1 MESDVFSGTFALV
14 TGASSGLGEE
24 FARQLAHRGCNLV
37 LSGRSRE
44 KLETLAADLA
54 RINGVATRVVTADL
68 AQPGGAEQ
76 LALIVDDLG
85 VTIDHLINN
94 AGFGSAGNFVETDPQ
109 RQTTMVRVNC
119 ESIVCLSGHFLP
131 GMVARNRGGIINVG
145 STSAYQPTPFMATYG
160 ASKAFVVSFS
170 AALASELEKSDV
182 RVLACCPGPVP
193 TGFQAA
199 AGMPEGSIL
208 NFAKLEPNDVVQS
221 TLDAYAA
228 GRVVYVPGAVNAVQ
242 TTLSKMLPRAV
253 VVRAAKYTMRKL
265 GRA

>member
-44 KLETLAADLA
+44 KLETLASDLS

-94 AGFGSAGNFVETDPQ
+94 AGFGSAGNFAETDPH

-119 ESIVCLSGHFLP
+119 ESVVCLSGHFLP

-199 AGMPEGSIL
+199 AGMPEGSL
-208 NFAKLEPNDVVQS
+208 MNFAKLEPNDVVQS

-228 GRVVYVPGAVNAVQ
+228 GRVVFVPGAVNAVQ

-253 VVRAAKYTMRKL
+253 VVRAARYTMRKL

>member
-1 MESDVFSGTFALV
+1 MDSDVFSGTSALV

-44 KLETLAADLA
+44 KLETLASDLS
-54 RINGVATRVVTADL
+54 RINGVATRVVKADL

-76 LALIVDDLG
+76 LALVVDDLG

-94 AGFGSAGNFVETDPQ
+94 AGFGSAGEFADAEAL

-119 ESIVCLSGHFLP
+119 ESVVCLSSHFLR
-131 GMVARNRGGIINVG
+131 GMVARNRGGIINIG
-145 STSAYQPTPFMATYG
+145 STAAYQPTPYMATYG

-170 AALASELEKSDV
+170 AALASELEKTDV

-199 AGMPEGSIL
+199 AGMPEGSVL
-208 NFAKLEPNDVVQS
+208 KFAKLEPNDVVQS
-221 TLDAYAA
+221 TLQAYAA
-228 GRVVYVPGAVNAVQ
+228 GRVVYVPGKVNSMQ

>member
-44 KLETLAADLA
+44 KLETLASDLA
-54 RINGVATRVVTADL
+54 RINGVAARVVTADL

-94 AGFGSAGNFVETDPQ
+94 AGFGSAGNFAETDAQ

-119 ESIVCLSGHFLP
+119 ESIVCLAGHFLP
-131 GMVARNRGGIINVG
+131 GMVKRNRGGIINVG
-145 STSAYQPTPFMATYG
+145 STAAYQPTPFMATYG

-170 AALASELEKSDV
+170 AALASELENSDV

-228 GRVVYVPGAVNAVQ
+228 GRVVFVPGAVNSVQ
-242 TTLSKMLPRAV
+242 TALSKMLPRAV

-265 GRA
+265 GRG

>member
-1 MESDVFSGTFALV
+1 MESDVFSGTYALV

-37 LSGRSRE
+37 LTGRSRE
-44 KLETLAADLA
+44 KLETLASDLA

-85 VTIDHLINN
+85 VTIDHLVNN
-94 AGFGSAGNFVETDPQ
+94 AGFGSAGNFVDSDAR
-109 RQTTMVRVNC
+109 RQTNMVRVNV
-119 ESIVCLSGHFLP
+119 ESVVCLSGHFLP
-131 GMVARNRGGIINVG
+131 GMVARERGGIINVG
-145 STSAYQPTPFMATYG
+145 STAAFQPTPYMATYA

-170 AALASELEKSDV
+170 AALASELERSHV

-199 AGMPEGSIL
+199 AGMPEGSVL
-208 NFAKLEPNDVVQS
+208 KFAKLEPNAVVQS
-221 TLDAYAA
+221 TLEAYAS
-228 GRVVYVPGAVNAVQ
+228 GRVVHVPGKANSVQ
-242 TTLSKMLPRAV
+242 TTLSKLLPRAL
-253 VVRAAKYTMRKL
+253 VVRAARYSMRRL

>member
-1 MESDVFSGTFALV
+1 MDSDVFSGTSALV

-44 KLETLAADLA
+44 KLETLASDLS

-68 AQPGGAEQ
+68 SQPGGAEQ

-94 AGFGSAGNFVETDPQ
+94 AGFGSAGEFADAEPL

-119 ESIVCLSGHFLP
+119 ESVVCLSSHFLQ
-131 GMVARNRGGIINVG
+131 GMVLRNRGGIINIG
-145 STSAYQPTPFMATYG
+145 STAAYQPTPYMATYG

-170 AALASELEKSDV
+170 AALASELEKTDV

-199 AGMPEGSIL
+199 AGMPEGSVL
-208 NFAKLEPNDVVQS
+208 KFAKLEPNDVVQS
-221 TLDAYAA
+221 TLQAYAA
-228 GRVVYVPGAVNAVQ
+228 GRVVYVPGKVNSMQ
-242 TTLSKMLPRAV
+242 TTLSKMLPRSV

>member
-1 MESDVFSGTFALV
+1 MESDVFSGTYALV

-37 LSGRSRE
+37 LTGRSRE
-44 KLETLAADLA
+44 KLETLASDLA

-85 VTIDHLINN
+85 VTIDHLVNN
-94 AGFGSAGNFVETDPQ
+94 AGFGSAGNFAASDARRETS
-109 RQTTMVRVNC
+109 MVRVNV
-119 ESIVCLSGHFLP
+119 ESVVCLSGHFLP
-131 GMVARNRGGIINVG
+131 GMVKRNRGGIINIG
-145 STSAYQPTPFMATYG
+145 STAAFQPTPFMATYG
-160 ASKAFVVSFS
+160 ASKSFIVSFS

-199 AGMPEGSIL
+199 AGIPEGSVL
-208 NFAKLEPNDVVQS
+208 KFAKLEPNDVVQS
-221 TLDAYAA
+221 TLEAYAS
-228 GRVVYVPGAVNAVQ
+228 GRVVYVPGKANSVQ
-242 TTLSKMLPRAV
+242 TTLSKLLPRAL
-253 VVRAAKYTMRKL
+253 VVRAARYSMRRL

>member
-44 KLETLAADLA
+44 KLETLAGDLA

-85 VTIDHLINN
+85 VTIDHVINN
-94 AGFGSAGNFVETDPQ
+94 AGFGSAGNFAESDAH

-119 ESIVCLSGHFLP
+119 ESVICLSAHFLP
-131 GMVARNRGGIINVG
+131 GMVKRNRGGIINVG
-145 STSAYQPTPFMATYG
+145 STAAYQPTPFMATYG

-228 GRVVYVPGAVNAVQ
+228 GRVVYVPGAVNSMQA
-242 TTLSKMLPRAV
+242 TLSKMLPRAV

-265 GRA
+265 GRV

>member
-1 MESDVFSGTFALV
+1 MESDVFSGTYALV

-37 LSGRSRE
+37 LTGRSRE
-44 KLETLAADLA
+44 KLETLASDLA

-85 VTIDHLINN
+85 VTIDHLVNN
-94 AGFGSAGNFVETDPQ
+94 AGFGSAGNFADSEPRRETG
-109 RQTTMVRVNC
+109 MVRVNV
-119 ESIVCLSGHFLP
+119 ESVVCLSGHFLP

-145 STSAYQPTPFMATYG
+145 STAAFQPTPYMATYA
-160 ASKAFVVSFS
+160 ASKAFIVSFS

-199 AGMPEGSIL
+199 AGIPEGSVL
-208 NFAKLEPNDVVQS
+208 KFAKLEPNDVVQS
-221 TLDAYAA
+221 TLEAYAS
-228 GRVVYVPGAVNAVQ
+228 GRVVYVPGKANSVQ
-242 TTLSKMLPRAV
+242 TTLSKLLPRAL
-253 VVRAAKYTMRKL
+253 VVRAARYSMRRL

>member
-1 MESDVFSGTFALV
+1 MDSDVFSGTSALV

-44 KLETLAADLA
+44 KLETLASDLS
-54 RINGVATRVVTADL
+54 RINGVATRVVKADL

-76 LALIVDDLG
+76 LALVVDDLG

-94 AGFGSAGNFVETDPQ
+94 AGFGSAGEFADAEAL

-119 ESIVCLSGHFLP
+119 ESVVCLSSHFLR
-131 GMVARNRGGIINVG
+131 GMVARNRGGIINIG
-145 STSAYQPTPFMATYG
+145 STAAYQPTPYMATYG

-170 AALASELEKSDV
+170 AALASELEKTDV

-199 AGMPEGSIL
+199 AGMPEGSVL
-208 NFAKLEPNDVVQS
+208 KFAKLEPNDVVQS
-221 TLDAYAA
+221 TLQAYAA
-228 GRVVYVPGAVNAVQ
+228 GRVVYVPGKVNSMQ
-242 TTLSKMLPRAV
+242 TTLSKMLPRSV

-265 GRA
+265 GRG

>member
-37 LSGRSRE
+37 LTGRSRE
-44 KLETLAADLA
+44 KLETLASDLA

-85 VTIDHLINN
+85 VTVDHVVNN
-94 AGFGSAGNFVETDPQ
+94 AGFGSAGSFSESDPR
-109 RQTTMVRVNC
+109 RQASMVRVNV
-119 ESIVCLSGHFLP
+119 ESVVCLSGHFLP
-131 GMVARNRGGIINVG
+131 GMVKRNRGGIINVG
-145 STSAYQPTPFMATYG
+145 STAAYQPTPYMATYG
-160 ASKAFVVSFS
+160 ASKSFVVSFS

-199 AGMPEGSIL
+199 AGMPEGSVL
-208 NFAKLEPNDVVQS
+208 KLAELEPNEVVQS
-221 TLDAYAA
+221 TLEAYAA
-228 GRVVYVPGAVNAVQ
+228 GRVVYVPGTVNSLQ
-242 TTLSKMLPRAV
+242 TTLSKLLPRAIA
-253 VVRAAKYTMRKL
+253 VRAARYTMRRL

>member
-44 KLETLAADLA
+44 KLETLASDLA

-94 AGFGSAGNFVETDPQ
+94 AGFGSAGNFGESDAL

-119 ESIVCLSGHFLP
+119 ESVVSLTGHFLP
-131 GMVARNRGGIINVG
+131 GMVQRNR
-145 STSAYQPTPFMATYG
+145 
-160 ASKAFVVSFS
+160 
-170 AALASELEKSDV
+170 
-182 RVLACCPGPVP
+182 
-193 TGFQAA
+193 
-199 AGMPEGSIL
+199 
-208 NFAKLEPNDVVQS
+208 
-221 TLDAYAA
+221 
-228 GRVVYVPGAVNAVQ
+228 
-242 TTLSKMLPRAV
+242 
-253 VVRAAKYTMRKL
+253 
-265 GRA
+265 

>member
-1 MESDVFSGTFALV
+1 MDSDVFSGTSALV

-44 KLETLAADLA
+44 KLETLASDLS
-54 RINGVATRVVTADL
+54 RINGVATRVVKADL

-76 LALIVDDLG
+76 LALVVDDLG

-94 AGFGSAGNFVETDPQ
+94 AGFGSAGEFADAEAL

-119 ESIVCLSGHFLP
+119 ESVVCLSSHFLR
-131 GMVARNRGGIINVG
+131 GMVARNRGGIINIG
-145 STSAYQPTPFMATYG
+145 STAAYQPTPYMATYG

-170 AALASELEKSDV
+170 AALASELEKTDV

-199 AGMPEGSIL
+199 AGMPEGSVL
-208 NFAKLEPNDVVQS
+208 KFAKLEPNDVVQS
-221 TLDAYAA
+221 TLQAYAA
-228 GRVVYVPGAVNAVQ
+228 GRVVYVPGKVNSMQ
-242 TTLSKMLPRAV
+242 TTLSKMLPRSV

>member
-37 LSGRSRE
+37 LTGRSRE
-44 KLETLAADLA
+44 KLETLASDLA

-94 AGFGSAGNFVETDPQ
+94 AGFGAAGAFAESEAA
-109 RQTTMVRVNC
+109 RQAGMVRVNV
-119 ESIVCLSGHFLP
+119 ESVVCLSRHFLP
-131 GMVARNRGGIINVG
+131 GMVSRNRGGIINIG
-145 STSAYQPTPFMATYG
+145 STAAYQPTPYMATYG

-170 AALASELEKSDV
+170 AALSSELEKTDV
-182 RVLACCPGPVP
+182 RVLACCPGFVP
-193 TGFQAA
+193 TGFQSA
-199 AGMPEGSIL
+199 AGMPDGSVL
-208 NFAKLEPNDVVQS
+208 KLAKLEPNAVVQS
-221 TLDAYAA
+221 TLEAYAS
-228 GRVVYVPGAVNAVQ
+228 GRVVYVPGKVNSMQ

-253 VVRAAKYTMRKL
+253 VVRAARYTMRKL
-265 GRA
+265 SRA

>member
-1 MESDVFSGTFALV
+1 MTFFRALLRWLL
-14 TGASSGLGEE
+14 ALPPAWGEE

-37 LSGRSRE
+37 LTGRSRE
-44 KLETLAADLA
+44 KLETLASDLA

-85 VTIDHLINN
+85 VTIDHVVNN
-94 AGFGSAGNFVETDPQ
+94 AGFGSAGPFVESDAT
-109 RQTTMVRVNC
+109 RETTMVRVNC
-119 ESIVCLSGHFLP
+119 ESMVCLSGHFLP

-145 STSAYQPTPFMATYG
+145 STAAYQPTPFMATYG

-199 AGMPEGSIL
+199 AGIPEGSVL
-208 NFAKLEPNDVVQS
+208 SFAKLEPNDVVQS
-221 TLDAYAA
+221 TLEAYAA
-228 GRVVYVPGAVNAVQ
+228 GRVIYVPGKVNSVQ
-242 TTLSKMLPRAV
+242 TALSKLLPRAV
-253 VVRAAKYTMRKL
+253 VVRAAKYSMRKL

>member
-1 MESDVFSGTFALV
+1 MESDIFSGTYALV

-24 FARQLAHRGCNLV
+24 FARQLGHRGCNLV
-37 LSGRSRE
+37 LSGRSRD
-44 KLETLAADLA
+44 KLETLASDLA
-54 RINGVATRVVTADL
+54 RINGVATRVVTGDL
-68 AQPGGAEQ
+68 SEPGGAEQ

-94 AGFGSAGNFVETDPQ
+94 AGFGSAGSFVDSEAR

-119 ESIVCLSGHFLP
+119 ESVVCLSGHFLP
-131 GMVARNRGGIINVG
+131 GMVRRNRGGIINVA
-145 STSAYQPTPFMATYG
+145 STAAYQATPYMATYG

-170 AALASELEKSDV
+170 TALSSELAKTDV

-199 AGMPEGSIL
+199 AGMPEGSVL
-208 NFAKLEPNDVVQS
+208 KFAKLEANDVVQS

-228 GRVVYVPGAVNAVQ
+228 GRVVYVPGKVNSMQ
-242 TTLSKMLPRAV
+242 TTLSKLLPRAV
-253 VVRAAKYTMRKL
+253 VVRAAKYAMRRL

>member
-1 MESDVFSGTFALV
+1 MESDVFSGTYALV

-37 LSGRSRE
+37 LTGRSRE
-44 KLETLAADLA
+44 KLETLASDLA

-85 VTIDHLINN
+85 VTIDHLVNN
-94 AGFGSAGNFVETDPQ
+94 AGFGSAGNFTESDARRETN
-109 RQTTMVRVNC
+109 MVRVNV
-119 ESIVCLSGHFLP
+119 ESVVCLSRHFLP

-145 STSAYQPTPFMATYG
+145 STAAFQPTPYMATYA

-170 AALASELEKSDV
+170 AALASELERSPV

-199 AGMPEGSIL
+199 AGIPEGSVL
-208 NFAKLEPNDVVQS
+208 KFAKLEPNDVVHS
-221 TLDAYAA
+221 TLEAYAS
-228 GRVVYVPGAVNAVQ
+228 GRVVYVPGKANSVQ
-242 TTLSKMLPRAV
+242 TTLSKLLPRAL
-253 VVRAAKYTMRKL
+253 VVRAARFSMRRL

>member
-1 MESDVFSGTFALV
+1 MESDVFSGTYALV

-37 LSGRSRE
+37 LTGRSRE
-44 KLETLAADLA
+44 KLETLASDLA

-85 VTIDHLINN
+85 VSIDHLVNN
-94 AGFGSAGNFVETDPQ
+94 AGFGSAGGFAESDAT
-109 RQTTMVRVNC
+109 RETTMVRVNC
-119 ESIVCLSGHFLP
+119 ESIVCLTGHFLP
-131 GMVARNRGGIINVG
+131 GMVRRNRGGIINVG
-145 STSAYQPTPFMATYG
+145 STAAYQPTPFMATYG

-199 AGMPEGSIL
+199 AGIPEGSVL
-208 NFAKLEPNDVVQS
+208 SFAKLEPNDVVQS
-221 TLDAYAA
+221 TLEAYAA
-228 GRVVYVPGAVNAVQ
+228 GRVVYVPGKVNAVQ
-242 TTLSKMLPRAV
+242 TTLSKLLPRAV

>member
-1 MESDVFSGTFALV
+1 MESDIFSGTFALV

-37 LSGRSRE
+37 LTGRSRE
-44 KLETLAADLA
+44 KLEALAADLS
-54 RINGVATRVVTADL
+54 RINGVAARVVTADL

-94 AGFGSAGNFVETDPQ
+94 AGFGSAGALADSDAK
-109 RQTTMVRVNC
+109 RQVGMVRVNV
-119 ESIVCLSGHFLP
+119 ESVVCLSRHFLP
-131 GMVARNRGGIINVG
+131 AMIKRNRGGIVNVA
-145 STSAYQPTPFMATYG
+145 STAAYQPTPYMATYG
-160 ASKAFVVSFS
+160 ASKAFVMSFS
-170 AALASELEKSDV
+170 AALSSELEQTDV

-199 AGMPEGSIL
+199 AGMPQGSVL
-208 NFAKLEPNDVVQS
+208 KLAKLEATDVVQS
-221 TLDAYAA
+221 TLDAYAS
-228 GRVVYVPGAVNAVQ
+228 GRVVYVPGKVNSVQ
-242 TTLSKMLPRAV
+242 TTLSKLLPRAV
-253 VVRAAKYTMRKL
+253 VVRAARYTMRRL

>member
-37 LSGRSRE
+37 LTGRSRE
-44 KLETLAADLA
+44 KLENLASDLA

-68 AQPGGAEQ
+68 SEPGGAEQ
-76 LALIVDDLG
+76 LALVVDDLG
-85 VTIDHLINN
+85 VTVDHLVNN
-94 AGFGSAGNFVETDPQ
+94 AGFGSARAFVESEAG
-109 RQTTMVRVNC
+109 RQTRMVRVNC
-119 ESIVCLSGHFLP
+119 ESVVCLAGHFLP
-131 GMVARNRGGIINVG
+131 GMVQRNRGGIINIA
-145 STSAYQPTPFMATYG
+145 STAAYQPTPYMATYG

-170 AALASELEKSDV
+170 AALAAELGPSQV

-199 AGMPEGSIL
+199 AGIPEGSVL
-208 NFAKLEPNDVVQS
+208 KFAKLEPSEVVQS
-221 TLDAYAA
+221 TLRAYAA
-228 GRVVYVPGAVNAVQ
+228 GRVVYVPGKVNSLQ
-242 TTLSKMLPRAV
+242 TTLSKILPRSV
-253 VVRAAKYTMRKL
+253 VVRAAKFTMRKL

>member
-37 LSGRSRE
+37 LSGRSRD
-44 KLETLAADLA
+44 KLETLASDLS

-85 VTIDHLINN
+85 TTIDHLINN
-94 AGFGSAGNFVETDPQ
+94 AGFGSAGDFSEAESH

-119 ESIVCLSGHFLP
+119 ESLVCLSGHFLP
-131 GMVARNRGGIINVG
+131 GMVRRNRGGIINVG
-145 STSAYQPTPFMATYG
+145 STAAYQPTPYMATYG

-170 AALASELEKSDV
+170 AALASELEKTDV

-199 AGMPEGSIL
+199 AGMPEGSVL
-208 NFAKLEPNDVVQS
+208 KFAKLEPNDVVQS
-221 TLDAYAA
+221 TLEAYAA
-228 GRVVYVPGAVNAVQ
+228 GRVVFVPGKVNSVQ

>member
-1 MESDVFSGTFALV
+1 MDSDVFSGTYALV

-44 KLETLAADLA
+44 KLETLASDLA

-85 VTIDHLINN
+85 VTIDHLVNN
-94 AGFGSAGNFVETDPQ
+94 AGFGSAGNFVERDAGRETS
-109 RQTTMVRVNC
+109 MVRVNV
-119 ESIVCLSGHFLP
+119 EAVVCLSGHFLP
-131 GMVARNRGGIINVG
+131 GMVKRNRGGIINIG
-145 STSAYQPTPFMATYG
+145 STAAFQPTPFMATYG
-160 ASKAFVVSFS
+160 ASKSFVVSFS
-170 AALASELEKSDV
+170 AALASELENSDV

-199 AGMPEGSIL
+199 AGIPPGSVL
-208 NFAKLEPNDVVQS
+208 KFAKLEPNDVVQS
-221 TLDAYAA
+221 TLEAYAA
-228 GRVVYVPGAVNAVQ
+228 GRVVFVPGKANSVQ
-242 TTLSKMLPRAV
+242 TTLSKLLPRALV
-253 VVRAAKYTMRKL
+253 VKAARYSMRRL

>member
-44 KLETLAADLA
+44 KLETLAADLS

-94 AGFGSAGNFVETDPQ
+94 AGFGSAGNFAESDAH

-119 ESIVCLSGHFLP
+119 ESIVCLAGHFLP
-131 GMVARNRGGIINVG
+131 GMVKRNRGGIINVG
-145 STSAYQPTPFMATYG
+145 STAAYQPTPFMATYG

-170 AALASELEKSDV
+170 AALASELEKSEV

-208 NFAKLEPNDVVQS
+208 SFAKLEPNDVVQS
-221 TLDAYAA
+221 TLDAYAS
-228 GRVVYVPGAVNAVQ
+228 GRVVYVPGAVNSMQ

>member
-1 MESDVFSGTFALV
+1 MESDVFSGTYALV

-37 LSGRSRE
+37 LTGRARE
-44 KLETLAADLA
+44 KLETLASDLA

-85 VTIDHLINN
+85 VTIDHLVNN
-94 AGFGSAGNFVETDPQ
+94 AGFGSAGNFAESEARRETG
-109 RQTTMVRVNC
+109 MVRVNV
-119 ESIVCLSGHFLP
+119 ESVVCLSGHFLP
-131 GMVARNRGGIINVG
+131 GMVKRNRGGIINIA
-145 STSAYQPTPFMATYG
+145 SIAAFQPTPYMATYG

-199 AGMPEGSIL
+199 AGIREGSVL
-208 NFAKLEPNDVVQS
+208 KFAKLEPNEVVQS
-221 TLDAYAA
+221 TLEAYAS
-228 GRVVYVPGAVNAVQ
+228 GRVVYVPGTANAVQ
-242 TTLSKMLPRAV
+242 TTLSKLLPRAL
-253 VVRAAKYTMRKL
+253 VVRAARYSMRRL